1 MNKLLSAL
9 MSGSKEDSLSASKEP
24 LENDKEHANRM
35 DGNVEEQKE
44 ELGELGFDGVFDDLQ
59 IDDIYSDLKVD
70 SLNDMNYNELKEKF
84 DHSLLETKELKKE
97 IGSLKRENEILKKN
111 ITALYLTARRE
122 IQRKDKEIKTL
133 NDRAMRHRIN
143 AYKRN
148 RDDPK
153 MRPQSQQ
160 ECNEKGKQEV
170 TELDEIENK
179 SYQSSKRKR
188 YDKEERLDARYKE
201 KTKTK

>member
-1 MNKLLSAL
+1 
-9 MSGSKEDSLSASKEP
+9 MSGAKEDSPNAPNEP
-24 LENDKEHANRM
+24 LETDEQHAKRM
-35 DGNVEEQKE
+35 EGNVEEQKE

-84 DHSLLETKELKKE
+84 DKSLLETKELKKE
-97 IGSLKRENEILKKN
+97 VGSLKRENEILKKN

-122 IQRKDKEIKTL
+122 IQRKDREIKTL
-133 NDRAMRHRIN
+133 NDKAMRDRIN

-148 RDDPK
+148 QDEPK
-153 MRPQSQQ
+153 IRYGTQNQK
-160 ECNEKGKQEV
+160 ECNEKGKHGV
-170 TELDEIENK
+170 TESDERENK

-188 YDKEERLDARYKE
+188 YDNEDRFDTRYKE
-201 KTKTK
+201 KTK